1 MQLIIG
7 LGNPG
12 KEYLHTRHN
21 AGFLAL
27 DFILK
32 EIETTSCESKFAAKI
47 CEARMPD
54 KVLFIYPETY
64 MNNSGQAIKQLMDF
78 YKLEPKNILVIHDDI
93 DLPLGVLK
101 FTESSGTAGHN
112 GIKSI
117 IESLGTQDFRRIR
130 IGVESRE
137 NKEHMPTDA
146 FVLEKFSENELEKI
160 PFESIKQRVLLEL
173 RS

>member
-1 MQLIIG
+1 MQLVIG

-12 KEYLHTRHN
+12 KEYISTRHN

-32 EIETTSCESKFAAKI
+32 DIQTISCESKFDANI

-54 KVLFIYPETY
+54 KVLFIYPETF
-64 MNNSGQAIKQLMDF
+64 MNNSGEAVKQLMDF
-78 YKLEPKNILVIHDDI
+78 YKLEPKDILVLHDDI
-93 DLPLGVLK
+93 DLPLGSLK

-117 IESLGTQDFRRIR
+117 IENIGTQDFRRIR

-146 FVLEKFSENELEKI
+146 FVLEKFSEEELEKI
-160 PFESIKQRVLLEL
+160 PFESVKQRVLLEL